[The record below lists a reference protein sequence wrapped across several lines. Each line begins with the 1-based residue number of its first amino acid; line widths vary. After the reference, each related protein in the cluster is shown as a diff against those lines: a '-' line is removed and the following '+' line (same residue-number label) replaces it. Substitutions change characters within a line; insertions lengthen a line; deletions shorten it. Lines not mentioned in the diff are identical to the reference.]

1 MVAGIEAG
9 TPHDLLRLVSHT
21 YIGDSNAHR
30 WLDSPISIINQ
41 ENTPKDLFIGQAD
54 GGIFS
59 IEVPSSRQTVVCD
72 RLTKKHLA
80 QMSHL
85 GILIPFINCFLLNLE
100 FPL

>member
-59 IEVPSSRQTVVCD
+59 IEVPSSQKTLAFVK
-72 RLTKKHLA
+72 LTNNDPAHTEYIIA
-80 QMSHL
+80 NQNNPSQ
-85 GILIPFINCFLLNLE
+85 I
-100 FPL
+100 FP